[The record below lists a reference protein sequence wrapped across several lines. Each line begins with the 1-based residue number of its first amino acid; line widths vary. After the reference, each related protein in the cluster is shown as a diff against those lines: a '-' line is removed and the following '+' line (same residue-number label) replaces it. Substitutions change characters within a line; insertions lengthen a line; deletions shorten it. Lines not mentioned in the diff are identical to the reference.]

1 MAIISE
7 LVFHVDID
15 IESAKEA
22 IAKLEEK
29 LGAGLLKEDAIK
41 EFDIRQ
47 YIKLE
52 TKIKEE

>member
-1 MAIISE
+1 MATISE
-7 LVFHVDID
+7 LVFNVDID

-41 EFDIRQ
+41 EFDIHQ
-47 YIKLE
+47 YIKVE
-52 TKIKEE
+52 TKIKED